1 MRVVFVGAGSL
12 STSAARLL
20 LARGH
25 EVVIVERDR
34 ARIEELAGGLE
45 CAFVHG
51 DATRPAILREVD
63 PRHTDHLF
71 CLTDSDQTNLIASLV
86 GRSLGFRNVV
96 TRITEEE
103 FEHICIELGL
113 TQTVVPTRA
122 IGRYLADMAEG
133 RDIVELSTAIK
144 GDARVFVFVAR
155 EEDALPIAELEL
167 PDAARVSHLY
177 RDGSFLIPDEDTKL
191 RQGDEVVVVTHRKHL
206 EALRERWAPAEPEAQ
221 AGR

>member
-1 MRVVFVGAGSL
+1 VRVVFVGAGSL

-34 ARIEELAGGLE
+34 GRIEELGADLE

-96 TRITEEE
+96 TRITEED

-113 TQTVVPTRA
+113 TQTVVPTRTIA
-122 IGRYLADMAEG
+122 RYLADIAEG
-133 RDIVELSTAIK
+133 HDIVELSTAIK
-144 GDARVFVFVAR
+144 GDARVFMFVAR
-155 EEDALPIAELEL
+155 EQEDGLPLSELTL
-167 PDAARVSHLY
+167 PDPSRVSHLY
-177 RDGSFLIPDEDTKL
+177 RDGAFLIPDADAKL
-191 RQGDEVVVVTHRKHL
+191 HRGDEVVVITHRKHL
-206 EALRERWAPAEPEAQ
+206 EALRERWASPEEVE
-221 AGR
+221 GR

>member
-1 MRVVFVGAGSL
+1 VRVVFVGAGSL
-12 STSAARLL
+12 STSAAQVL

-25 EVVIVERDR
+25 EVVVVERDR

-96 TRITEEE
+96 TGIREED

-113 TQTVVPTRA
+113 TQTVVPTRT
-122 IGRYLADMAEG
+122 IGRYLADVAEG
-133 RDIVELSTAIK
+133 HDVVELSTAIK
-144 GDARVFVFVAR
+144 GDARVFMLVAR
-155 EEDALPIAELEL
+155 EQDALPISELEL

-177 RDGSFLIPDEDTKL
+177 RDGSLLIPDADTKL
-191 RQGDEVVVVTHRKHL
+191 RRGDEVVVITHRKHL
-206 EALRERWAPAEPEAQ
+206 EALRERWAPPEPEAGE
-221 AGR
+221 GR

>member
-12 STSAARLL
+12 STSAAQLL

-34 ARIEELAGGLE
+34 ERIEELAGNLE

-103 FEHICIELGL
+103 FEHICMELGL
-113 TQTVVPTRA
+113 TQTVVPTRTIA
-122 IGRYLADMAEG
+122 RYLADIAEG
-133 RDIVELSTAIK
+133 HEIVELSTAIK
-144 GDARVFVFVAR
+144 GDARVFMFVAR
-155 EEDALPIAELEL
+155 EQDAVPVSELDLPGASRLT
-167 PDAARVSHLY
+167 HLY
-177 RDGSFLIPDEDTKL
+177 RDGDFLIAEADTRL
-191 RQGDEVVVVTHRKHL
+191 RRGDEVVVVTHRKHL
-206 EALRERWAPAEPEAQ
+206 EALRERWAPHEPEA
-221 AGR
+221 GRGG

>member
-25 EVVIVERDR
+25 EVLIVEHDR
-34 ARIEELAGGLE
+34 ARIEELGTELE

-63 PRHTDHLF
+63 PPHTDHLF

-96 TRITEEE
+96 TRITEED

-113 TQTVVPTRA
+113 TQTVVPNRT
-122 IGRYLADMAEG
+122 IGRYLADIAEG
-133 RDIVELSTAIK
+133 HDIVELSTAIK
-144 GDARVFVFVAR
+144 GDARVFMFVAR
-155 EEDALPIAELEL
+155 EQDAVPISELEL
-167 PDAARVSHLY
+167 PEDSRATHLY
-177 RDGSFLIPDEDTKL
+177 RDGDFLIADADTRL
-191 RQGDEVVVVTHRKHL
+191 HRGDEVVVVTHRRHL
-206 EALRERWAPAEPEAQ
+206 EALRERWRSPEEEES
-221 AGR
+221 R